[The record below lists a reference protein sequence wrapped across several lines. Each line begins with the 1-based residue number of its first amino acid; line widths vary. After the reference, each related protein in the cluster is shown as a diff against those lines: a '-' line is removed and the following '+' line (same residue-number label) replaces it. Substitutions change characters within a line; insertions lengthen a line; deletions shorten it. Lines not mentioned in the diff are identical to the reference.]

1 MRIPNKEDDD
11 FGKKLNGFFD
21 EIQDAYLQSIRP
33 SLTTTEINVM
43 LQDGSVTNSTTF
55 DPQSV
60 IGFYR
65 SFLRDLKNWNV
76 GDIQETT
83 GELNRTYCQI
93 LANLD
98 NYTIKGYFG
107 IQFNVLPYYKPDK
120 QVIQIQKELLDLSAK
135 NSTSLESVA
144 NIGNNTIKQELK
156 NMSLDDLEFGDL
168 FERLL
173 QNQELIGKLEDKI
186 KSVEKLYPELDGA
199 EKKKNSLIYE
209 LDNLIMKVY
218 QISPNLIDYNRL
230 MQGEEG
236 LIVYFDIET
245 KVNAK
250 SKNISNKSVNF
261 GRMKSPAK
269 KRISELFKE
278 IIVALNNQRR

>member
-43 LQDGSVTNSTTF
+43 LQDGSVTKSATF

-156 NMSLDDLEFGDL
+156 NMSLDDLEFGEL

>member
-21 EIQDAYLQSIRP
+21 EIQDAYLQGIRP

-43 LQDGSVTNSTTF
+43 LQDGSVTKSTTF

-261 GRMKSPAK
+261 GRMKLPAK

>member
-21 EIQDAYLQSIRP
+21 EIQDAYLQGIRP

-43 LQDGSVTNSTTF
+43 LQDGSVTKSTTF

-135 NSTSLESVA
+135 NSSSLESVA
-144 NIGNNTIKQELK
+144 NTGNNTIKQELK

-269 KRISELFKE
+269 IRISELFKE
-278 IIVALNNQRR
+278 IIVALNNHRR

>member
-21 EIQDAYLQSIRP
+21 EIQDAYLQGIRP

-43 LQDGSVTNSTTF
+43 LQDGSVTKSTTF

-107 IQFNVLPYYKPDK
+107 IQFNILPYYKPDK

-135 NSTSLESVA
+135 NSSSLESVA
-144 NIGNNTIKQELK
+144 NTGNNTIKQELK

-278 IIVALNNQRR
+278 IIVVLNNQRR

>member
-21 EIQDAYLQSIRP
+21 EIQDAYLQGIRP

-43 LQDGSVTNSTTF
+43 LQDGSVTKSTTF

-135 NSTSLESVA
+135 NSSSLESVA
-144 NIGNNTIKQELK
+144 NTGNNTIKQELK

-269 KRISELFKE
+269 IRISELLKE
-278 IIVALNNQRR
+278 IIVALNNHRR

>member
-11 FGKKLNGFFD
+11 FGKKLNAFFD
-21 EIQDAYLQSIRP
+21 EIQEAYLQGIRP

-43 LQDGSVTNSTTF
+43 LQDGSVTKSTTF

-65 SFLRDLKNWNV
+65 SFLRDLKDWNV

-120 QVIQIQKELLDLSAK
+120 QVIQIQNELLDLSAK
-135 NSTSLESVA
+135 NSSSLESVA

-186 KSVEKLYPELDGA
+186 KSVEKLYPELDKA

-261 GRMKSPAK
+261 GRMKSSAK

-278 IIVALNNQRR
+278 IIVALNNQRK

>member
-21 EIQDAYLQSIRP
+21 EIQDAYLQGIRP

-43 LQDGSVTNSTTF
+43 LQDGSVTKSTTF

-98 NYTIKGYFG
+98 NYTFKGYFG

-218 QISPNLIDYNRL
+218 QISPNLIDYNNL

-278 IIVALNNQRR
+278 IIVVLNNQRR

>member
-21 EIQDAYLQSIRP
+21 EIQDAYLQGIRP
-33 SLTTTEINVM
+33 SLTTREINVM
-43 LQDGSVTNSTTF
+43 LQDGSVTKSTTF

-60 IGFYR
+60 NGFYR

-135 NSTSLESVA
+135 NSSSLESVA
-144 NIGNNTIKQELK
+144 NTGNNTIKQELK

-269 KRISELFKE
+269 KRISELLKE
-278 IIVALNNQRR
+278 IIVVLNNQRR

>member
-11 FGKKLNGFFD
+11 FGKKLNGLFD
-21 EIQDAYLQSIRP
+21 EIQDAYLQGIRP

-43 LQDGSVTNSTTF
+43 LQDGSVTKSTTF

-107 IQFNVLPYYKPDK
+107 IQFNVLPYYKPDR

-135 NSTSLESVA
+135 NSSSLESVA
-144 NIGNNTIKQELK
+144 NTGNNTIKQELK

-261 GRMKSPAK
+261 GRMKLPAK

-278 IIVALNNQRR
+278 IIVTLNNQRR

>member
-11 FGKKLNGFFD
+11 FGKKLNGLFD
-21 EIQDAYLQSIRP
+21 EIQDAYLQGIRP

-43 LQDGSVTNSTTF
+43 LQDGSVTKSTTF

-107 IQFNVLPYYKPDK
+107 IQFNVLPYYKPDR

-135 NSTSLESVA
+135 NSSSLESVA
-144 NIGNNTIKQELK
+144 NTGNNTIKQELK

-278 IIVALNNQRR
+278 IIVTLNNQRR

>member
-1 MRIPNKEDDD
+1 
-11 FGKKLNGFFD
+11 
-21 EIQDAYLQSIRP
+21 
-33 SLTTTEINVM
+33 M
-43 LQDGSVTNSTTF
+43 LQDGSVTKSTTF

-65 SFLRDLKNWNV
+65 SFLRDLQNWNV

>member
-21 EIQDAYLQSIRP
+21 EIQDAYLQGIRP
-33 SLTTTEINVM
+33 SLTTREINVM
-43 LQDGSVTNSTTF
+43 LQDGSVTKSTTF

-60 IGFYR
+60 NGFYR

-135 NSTSLESVA
+135 NSSSLESVA
-144 NIGNNTIKQELK
+144 NIGNNTIKQELR
-156 NMSLDDLEFGDL
+156 NMSLNDLEFGDL

-173 QNQELIGKLEDKI
+173 QNQELVGELEDKI
-186 KSVEKLYPELDGA
+186 KSVEKLYPELAGA
-199 EKKKNSLIYE
+199 EEKKNSLIYK
-209 LDNLIMKVY
+209 LDNLVMKVY

-250 SKNISNKSVNF
+250 SRNISNKSVNF

-269 KRISELFKE
+269 KRISDLFKE
-278 IIVALNNQRR
+278 IIMSLNNQHR